1 MKRDVTKHIEE
12 GRRLVGGTQRDLLL
26 TELYEIC
33 GTEKADADA
42 VIDAFYMGVA
52 VGARKA
58 AEE

>member
-12 GRRLVGGTQRDLLL
+12 GRKIVAGTKKDLALSEFYELCGRD
-26 TELYEIC
+26 
-33 GTEKADADA
+33 KADADA

-58 AEE
+58 AAR